1 MKVKEVTYERLSNQ
15 RVGRYEN
22 ERAACTIIIK
32 EGDDPRDAMKLA
44 QFYVDEQLGLL
55 PTEEDVQGAIDLLR
69 AAGIKVVSA

>member
-1 MKVKEVTYERLSNQ
+1 MKLKEVTYERLSNQ

-22 ERAACTIIIK
+22 ERAACTILIN

-55 PTEEDVQGAIDLLR
+55 PTEQDVTDAIETLK
-69 AAGIKVVSA
+69 AAGIKVVAS